1 MTPISPILRTK
12 SVESAKSVDESRQK
26 RERINH
32 VCSRNHKKMKNA
44 SIKHLWIFLPLIAF
58 GLIYTI
64 TGTYVYVDGDD
75 ASSVA
80 YHVMGRDP
88 SVQPPYSPYH
98 GMMDLALS
106 FLPAQETVVR
116 IAALGI
122 TRYANVLMFIL
133 VFLLIFDW
141 LQEHKKDNLPGFYL
155 FFPAVTLLSAPEFFY
170 LGLVYSPTLVAMC
183 FILASHL
190 ILRYSYKQTYTNTRN
205 KILLLGLSVILFGLG
220 GAFRWNTSA
229 YALVIAAD
237 ILTHPAHKT
246 PSSRLI
252 STGLWVGFALPTL
265 WMMISLSGYGLA
277 DFIAKFETVLYVMNQ
292 AGSLSPD
299 RQASFVETI
308 MRTSLN
314 LTPLFTPVFLLLAL
328 IGFILLI
335 KERNLLLIVVLAG
348 ILSCL
353 PWIRSG
359 VPKFIITAIPTLVL
373 LLAVGLNG
381 IVEFTKKHPRQKVLV
396 YALII
401 VSLITPWLIGIRITR
416 ENTSWGPGFEIR
428 RFDYQEP
435 DKTSISITLGPGM
448 AFPTPEG
455 PRPLYGHAYILLGG
469 WKTFVEKLAQERQ
482 DLIETALRLNAPI
495 VVTSWSPDYYLNNLY
510 NMGFYTSDNYLQTG
524 KSGLFIER
532 KYRNGQGKELSVL
545 YSEMEGVETSVLTDH
560 LMQIADH
567 DRVILVGYARTMR
580 DLYLAY
586 PNTLQAQGTNS
597 ALIEME
603 KICQVAK

>member
-1 MTPISPILRTK
+1 
-12 SVESAKSVDESRQK
+12 
-26 RERINH
+26 
-32 VCSRNHKKMKNA
+32 MKNTPV
-44 SIKHLWIFLPLIAF
+44 KHLWIFFVLIAF
-58 GLIYTI
+58 GLIYTL
-64 TGTYVYVDGDD
+64 TGTYIYVDGDD
-75 ASSVA
+75 ATSVA

-98 GMMDLALS
+98 GMMDIALS
-106 FLPAQETVVR
+106 FLPSQETLVR
-116 IAALGI
+116 VTALGI
-122 TRYANVLMFIL
+122 TRFANVVMFIL
-133 VFLLIFDW
+133 MLLLAFDW
-141 LQEHKKDNLPGFYL
+141 LQEHKKDRLPGFYL
-155 FFPAVTLLSAPEFFY
+155 FFPAVALLSAPEFFY
-170 LGLVYSPTLVAMC
+170 LGLVYAPTLVAMC

-190 ILRYSYKQTYTNTRN
+190 ILRYSYKQTHPNTLN
-205 KILLLGLSVILFGLG
+205 KILLSGLSVILFGLG

-237 ILTHPAHKT
+237 ILTQPTHRT
-246 PSSRLI
+246 QSNRLI

-265 WMMISLSGYGLA
+265 FMMISLSGYGLA

-292 AGSLSPD
+292 AGSLSPG
-299 RQASFVETI
+299 RQASFMETI

-314 LTPLFTPVFLLLAL
+314 LTPLFTPVFLLLVL

-335 KERNLLLIVVLAG
+335 KERNPLLIVVLAG

-359 VPKFIITAIPTLVL
+359 VPKFIITAIPILVL

-381 IVEFTKKHPRQKVLV
+381 IVEFTKKHHRQKALI

-401 VSLITPWLIGIRITR
+401 ISLITPWMVGIRIAR

-435 DKTSISITLGPGM
+435 DETTIAITLGPGM

-455 PRPLYGHAYILLGG
+455 TRPLYGHAYILLGG
-469 WKTFVEKLAQERQ
+469 WKSFVEKQAQERR
-482 DLIETALRLNAPI
+482 DLIETALRLNVPM

-510 NMGFYTSDNYLQTG
+510 NMGFYTSDNYLKTD

-532 KYRNGQGKELSVL
+532 QYRNGQGKELSVL
-545 YSEMEGVETSVLTDH
+545 YSEMEGVEISVLTDH
-560 LMQIADH
+560 LMHIADH

-586 PNTLQAQGTNS
+586 PNILQAQGTNS
-597 ALIEME
+597 ALVEIE
-603 KICQVAK
+603 KIRQDAK